1 MTHNGL
7 LRPVKKR
14 SCYLIA
20 FLYEKGLAEG
30 NWTTQAGALNAL
42 GVSRAELSLALKLDV
57 LPDGLMELFE
67 RPAEITPYSVRV
79 IREVIAR
86 DGLEIVGQR
95 IGQHVAAGSKFSGRA
110 VLAMV
115 KGQVSASKRALPW
128 PRESENRILKR
139 TLDLPRTISDRYHL
153 GVTRGEWT
161 SYSGCSRALNISRKN
176 IRDAVYIKALRDSL
190 PALFSETELTFAV
203 GRKLLALDKEWGRE
217 ALLQRA
223 RGVRSEVK
231 GATAETVLREFNG
244 ENVQPSDFSRVRIRK
259 GRGTKRLI
267 IECDHAEFL
276 FRYRRE
282 LEIAI
287 RSVVK
292 KLTVSPGAIELARF
306 LHNHPGFKKAQSS
319 RVSKAHS
326 RL

>member
-1 MTHNGL
+1 MTRNGL
-7 LRPVKKR
+7 LRAVKKR

-20 FLYEKGLAEG
+20 FLYERGLAEG

-42 GVSRAELSLALKLDV
+42 GVSRAELSLALKLDA
-57 LPDGLMELFE
+57 LPAGLIELFE
-67 RPAEITPYSVRV
+67 KTAEITPYSVRV
-79 IREVIAR
+79 MREVIAR

-95 IGQHVAAGSKFSGRA
+95 IGQHVAAGSKFPGRA

-115 KGQVSASKRALPW
+115 KGQVSASKQALRW
-128 PRESENRILKR
+128 SRESENRILKR
-139 TLDLPRTISDRYHL
+139 TPDLPRTISDRYHL
-153 GVTRGEWT
+153 GVNKGEWT

-190 PALFSETELTFAV
+190 PVLFSETELTFAV

-217 ALLQRA
+217 VLLQRA
-223 RGVRSEVK
+223 RGLNSRMK

-244 ENVQPSDFSRVRIRK
+244 ENVRPSNPSRVRIRK

-276 FRYRRE
+276 FRYHRE
-282 LEIAI
+282 LELAI
-287 RSVVK
+287 GSVVK
-292 KLTVSPGAIELARF
+292 KLTVSPESIEFIRFAR
-306 LHNHPGFKKAQSS
+306 NHPAFKKAF
-319 RVSKAHS
+319 
-326 RL
+326 L